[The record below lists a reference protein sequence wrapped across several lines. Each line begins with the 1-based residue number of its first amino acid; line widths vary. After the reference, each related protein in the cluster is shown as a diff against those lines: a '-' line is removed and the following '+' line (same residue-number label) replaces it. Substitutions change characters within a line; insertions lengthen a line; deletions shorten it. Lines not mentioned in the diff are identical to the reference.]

1 VISKQKALLVADL
14 AKAKNAEDIVI
25 LDMRKISGVTDFFII
40 ATSSSAI
47 RSRAIADNIEEGLS
61 KAGERISSIEGYREV
76 DWLLVDAYDVVA
88 HIFSSGARSFYNL
101 ESLWTGAKEVKP
113 PCRKKTKKRSK
124 KTSKK
129 R

>member
-1 VISKQKALLVADL
+1 VISRQKALLVADL
-14 AKAKNAEDIVI
+14 AKAKNAEDVVI
-25 LDMRKISGVTDFFII
+25 LDMRRISGVTDFFII

-47 RSRAIADNIEEGLS
+47 RSRAIADNIKEGLS
-61 KAGERISSIEGYREV
+61 KAGERVSSIEGYRET
-76 DWLLVDAYDVVA
+76 DWVLVDAYDVVT
-88 HIFSSGARSFYNL
+88 HIFSSEARSFYNL
-101 ESLWTGAKEVKP
+101 ESLWAGAKKVKP